1 MLILLNVF
9 QQNQNNNNV
18 EKPVREQIK
27 RFYSVEN
34 LVQKTVGEQ
43 DKTYE
48 FSLNMQILELVV
60 IRYYII
66 STLVHLSEVRDLCIG
81 VCFSPN
87 FKGDSSLLGHF
98 PHFESEF
105 EVEQKKTT
113 TKRLSQTFWALQSNR
128 KVTYSFKQTYIGS
141 HSAMKY
147 HLSNTNNFFSLPKS
161 LL

>member
-1 MLILLNVF
+1 MR
-9 QQNQNNNNV
+9 NQFGN
-18 EKPVREQIK
+18 RIK

-60 IRYYII
+60 IRCYII

-81 VCFSPN
+81 VCFFPN

-113 TKRLSQTFWALQSNR
+113 TKRLSQTFWAL
-128 KVTYSFKQTYIGS
+128 
-141 HSAMKY
+141 
-147 HLSNTNNFFSLPKS
+147 
-161 LL
+161 